1 MSFPIDERTLSQIVD
16 VFTACPLDGRMR
28 PELRETLARQLGSL
42 PLGDVTLYPAS
53 LTQDPQDDTRYYV
66 AADLDWSDAKQRFD
80 SGRMLVFS
88 GGTDRSAPAFPD
100 MRKSASYEV
109 EASPWTVHVVPFRPT
124 DYANLA
130 YFVREIA
137 PEFLPRPQGS
147 QPAIAC
153 GNRHPEISLPAA
165 FAAFQSILHRTG
177 RNVASTV
184 QLSATREMTT
194 DDVIAAREG
203 EEPTEIGHTRVS
215 IKHLFHTGLWA
226 AVRSGFRAGYNA
238 EADHFIISGHTEA
251 EIDAALKRSE
261 TAIADAA
268 GYTKFTTDTSRMFD
282 LHADLRHPQPYSD
295 LEVEQRFQRL
305 FSAADQQWIL
315 EQFEA
320 PFEVEGRTYA
330 FSPAEIRRH
339 AVKFGPSIQLNE
351 RLYDKIRAAKEAAG
365 FVPDF
370 DFEPSVDEADTLTT
384 AQELIFYMHWL
395 KANGRPATLVPPN
408 LGFKKR
414 QAYPESL
421 EPSDASPVGLRQYVE
436 HKMWPELL
444 PRVER
449 DFAGDPIAELGARV
463 KELAAVARYF
473 DGTLSIHSGSGKQKR
488 VLRTIG
494 EETQGRLNY
503 KISGELQLQLF
514 DVLSEQAE
522 GTYWRQLYE
531 RLAARTEGF
540 AARECFGEESELA
553 AKYRAEGKD
562 YYLGDAKR
570 GRVDGNLFH
579 VFWIGNTNGSR
590 DIHSPDQ
597 DHRFFKEKF
606 DELPDALLNEVRRR
620 NQEYLEWLAGCLWGD
635 AD

>member
-1 MSFPIDERTLSQIVD
+1 MPFPIDARTLSQVID
-16 VFTACPLDGRMR
+16 VFTACPLDGEML
-28 PELRETLARQLGSL
+28 PELRRTLSRQLGALSL
-42 PLGDVTLYPAS
+42 DGVTLHPES
-53 LTQDPQDDTRYYV
+53 LTQDPKDAARYYL
-66 AADLDWSDAKQRFD
+66 AADLDWADAKQRAD
-80 SGRMLVFS
+80 SGVLLAFC
-88 GGTDRSAPAFPD
+88 GGSDRSAPLFPRMGEPGARD
-100 MRKSASYEV
+100 I
-109 EASPWTVHVVPFRPT
+109 EASPWTVYAIPFRST

-137 PEFLPRPQGS
+137 PEFLPRPQGA

-165 FAAFQSILHRTG
+165 FAAFQSIFDRTG

-194 DDVIAAREG
+194 DDVIAARGG
-203 EEPTEIGHTRVS
+203 EEPTDIGHTRVS
-215 IKHLFHTGLWA
+215 IKHLFHAGLWA

-282 LHADLRHPQPYSD
+282 LRADRRHPNPYND
-295 LEVEQRFQRL
+295 LEVDLRFQKL
-305 FSAADQQWIL
+305 FPPADQQWIQ

-320 PFEVEGRTYA
+320 PFVVEDRTYS
-330 FSPAEIRRH
+330 FSPTEIRRH

-351 RLYDKIRAAKEAAG
+351 RLYDKIRAAKQAAG
-365 FVPDF
+365 FSPDF
-370 DFEPSVDEADTLTT
+370 DFEPSVDEADTLTS
-384 AQELIFYMHWL
+384 AEEMIFYMHWL

-444 PRVER
+444 PRVENE
-449 DFAGDPIAELGARV
+449 FAGDPIAELGARV

-473 DGTLSIHSGSGKQKR
+473 DGTLSIHSGSGKQER

-494 EETQGRLNY
+494 QETQGRLNY

-514 DVLSEQAE
+514 DVLSEQPE

-540 AARECFGEESELA
+540 AARDCFGEESELA
-553 AKYRAEGKD
+553 AKYRAAGKG

-590 DIHSPDQ
+590 DIHSPDG

-606 DELPDALLNEVRRR
+606 DELPDALLSEVRRR
-620 NQEYLEWLAGCLWGD
+620 NQEYLEWLAACLWGD
-635 AD
+635 AA

>member
-1 MSFPIDERTLSQIVD
+1 MPFPIDARTLSQIVE
-16 VFTACPLDGRMR
+16 VITACPLDKQML
-28 PELRETLARQLGSL
+28 PELRRTLSRQLGDLSL
-42 PLGDVTLYPAS
+42 DDLTLHPAS
-53 LTQDPQDDTRYYV
+53 FTQDPEHHNRYYV
-66 AADLDWSDAKQRFD
+66 AADLDWSDAKQRAEK
-80 SGRMLVFS
+80 SVLLSFS
-88 GGTDRSAPAFPD
+88 GGPDRSVRPFPD
-100 MRKSASYEV
+100 KGTV
-109 EASPWTVHVVPFRPT
+109 DPHDIEASPWTVFVIPFRST
-124 DYANLA
+124 DHSNLA
-130 YFVREIA
+130 YFAREIA
-137 PEFLPRPQGS
+137 PVFLPRPQRD

-165 FAAFQSILHRTG
+165 FSAFQSILDRTG

-194 DDVIAAREG
+194 GNVIAARDG
-203 EEPTEIGHTRVS
+203 EDPAAIGHTRVS

-226 AVRSGFRAGYNA
+226 AVRAGYRAGYNA
-238 EADHFIISGHTEA
+238 EADHFIISGHGEA
-251 EIDAALKRSE
+251 EIDDALKRSD

-282 LHADLRHPQPYSD
+282 LRADRRHPHPYSD
-295 LEVEQRFQRL
+295 TEIEEHFQRL
-305 FSAADQQWIL
+305 FPASSREWIL
-315 EQFEA
+315 QQFEG
-320 PFEVEGRTYA
+320 PFVVEDRTYS

-365 FVPDF
+365 FSPEF
-370 DFEPSVDEADTLTT
+370 DFEPSVDEADTLTS
-384 AQELIFYMHWL
+384 AEEMIFYMHWL

-421 EPSDASPVGLRQYVE
+421 EATEQSPVGLRQYVE

-444 PRVER
+444 PRVESK
-449 DFAGDPIAELGARV
+449 FGGDPIAELAARV

-473 DGTLSIHSGSGKQKR
+473 DGTLSIHSGSGKQER

-494 EETQGRLNY
+494 RETHGRLNY

-514 DVLSEQAE
+514 DVLGEQPE

-540 AARECFGEESELA
+540 AARECFGDESELA
-553 AKYRAEGKD
+553 ARYRAAGED

-590 DIHSPDQ
+590 DIHSPDG
-597 DHRFFKEKF
+597 DHRFFKEKL
-606 DELPDALLNEVRRR
+606 DELPDALLAEVRRR
-620 NQEYLEWLAGCLWGD
+620 NQEYLEWLAACLWGD
-635 AD
+635 AA

>member
-1 MSFPIDERTLSQIVD
+1 MPFPVDAQSLGKIAD
-16 VFTACPLDGRMR
+16 VFTACPLDGELL
-28 PELRETLARQLGSL
+28 PDLRETLARHLDELQL
-42 PLGDVTLYPAS
+42 DDITLHAGS
-53 LTQDPQDDTRYYV
+53 LTQDPADHTRYYL
-66 AADLDWSDAKQRFD
+66 AADLDWSDAKQRADAGILMAFFAG
-80 SGRMLVFS
+80 SSPEAPSFPKLA
-88 GGTDRSAPAFPD
+88 SAKGF
-100 MRKSASYEV
+100 EI
-109 EASPWTVHVVPFRPT
+109 EASPWTVYLIPFRAQ
-124 DYANLA
+124 DYENISH
-130 YFVREIA
+130 FVRTIA
-137 PEFLPRPQGS
+137 PDFLPRPQGA

-165 FAAFQSILHRTG
+165 FGAFQAILDRTG

-194 DDVIAAREG
+194 DDVIAARDG
-203 EEPTEIGHTRVS
+203 EEPTAIGHTRVS
-215 IKHLFHTGLWA
+215 IKHLFHAGLWA
-226 AVRSGFRAGYNA
+226 AVRAGFRAGYNA
-238 EADHFIISGHTEA
+238 EADHFIISGHSEE
-251 EIDAALKRSE
+251 EIQTALKRSE

-282 LHADLRHPQPYSD
+282 LRADLRHPHPYSD

-305 FSAADQQWIL
+305 FSGADQQWIY

-320 PFEVEGRTYA
+320 PFDVEGQVYSFT
-330 FSPAEIRRH
+330 PEEVRRH
-339 AVKFGPSIQLNE
+339 SVKFGPSIQLNE
-351 RLYDKIRAAKEAAG
+351 RLYDKIRSAKIAAG
-365 FVPDF
+365 FAPDF

-384 AQELIFYMHWL
+384 TKELIFYMHWL

-421 EPSDASPVGLRQYVE
+421 DPSEASPVGLRQYVE

-444 PRVER
+444 PRVENEF
-449 DFAGDPIAELGARV
+449 DGDPIAELGARV
-463 KELAAVARYF
+463 KALAAVARYF
-473 DGTLSIHSGSGKQKR
+473 DGTLSIHSGSGKQER

-494 EETQGRLNY
+494 WETQGRLNY

-514 DVLSEQAE
+514 DVLSEQTP
-522 GTYWRQLYE
+522 GTYWRDLYD

-553 AKYRAEGKD
+553 AAFRADGKG

-579 VFWIGNTNGSR
+579 VFWIGNSNGSR
-590 DIHSPDQ
+590 DIHAPDG
-597 DHRFFKEKF
+597 DHRFFKEKL
-606 DELPDALLNEVRRR
+606 DEIPDALLKEVRRR
-620 NQEYLEWLAGCLWGD
+620 NREYLEWLAGCLWGD
-635 AD
+635 RT

>member
-1 MSFPIDERTLSQIVD
+1 MPFPVDAKTLSQIAD
-16 VFTACPLDGRMR
+16 VMTACPLDGPLL
-28 PELRETLARQLGSL
+28 PELRETLARHLGEL
-42 PLGDVTLYPAS
+42 PLEDLTLHPQS
-53 LTQDPQDDTRYYV
+53 LTQDPADHTRYYL
-66 AADLDWSDAKQRFD
+66 AADLAWSDAKQRANAAVLLAFFAGAHPPAPVFPEMGSSEGFD
-80 SGRMLVFS
+80 I
-88 GGTDRSAPAFPD
+88 
-100 MRKSASYEV
+100 
-109 EASPWTVHVVPFRPT
+109 EASPWTVYVIPFRSV
-124 DYANLA
+124 DHANIA
-130 YFVREIA
+130 HFVRRIA
-137 PEFLPRPQGS
+137 PEFLPRPQGA

-165 FAAFQSILHRTG
+165 FAAFQSILDRTG

-194 DDVIAAREG
+194 DDVIAARDG
-203 EEPTEIGHTRVS
+203 EEPTAIGHTRVS

-226 AVRSGFRAGYNA
+226 AVRAGFRAGYNA
-238 EADHFIISGHTEA
+238 EADHFIISGHSEQ
-251 EIDAALKRSE
+251 EIEAALRRSE

-282 LHADLRHPQPYSD
+282 LRADLRHPQPYSD
-295 LEVEQRFQRL
+295 AEVETHFQRL
-305 FSAADQQWIL
+305 FSVADQQWIY
-315 EQFEA
+315 EQFEQ
-320 PFEVEGRTYA
+320 PFVVEGRTYQ
-330 FSPAEIRRH
+330 FSPPEIRRH

-351 RLYDKIRAAKEAAG
+351 RLYDKIRAAKVAAG
-365 FVPDF
+365 FAPEF

-384 AQELIFYMHWL
+384 AHELIFYMHWL

-421 EPSDASPVGLRQYVE
+421 EPSEASPVGLRQYVE

-444 PRVER
+444 PRVEQE
-449 DFAGDPIAELGARV
+449 FGGDPIAELGARV

-488 VLRTIG
+488 VLETIG
-494 EETQGRLNY
+494 WETQGRLNY

-522 GTYWRQLYE
+522 GTYWRDLYD

-553 AKYRAEGKD
+553 AYYRAQGKG

-590 DIHSPDQ
+590 DLHAPDG
-597 DHRFFKEKF
+597 DHRFFKEKL
-606 DELPDALLNEVRRR
+606 DELPDALLSEVRRR
-620 NQEYLEWLAGCLWGD
+620 NQEYLEWLASCLWGD
-635 AD
+635 AA

>member
-1 MSFPIDERTLSQIVD
+1 MPFPVDARTLSRIAD
-16 VFTACPLDGRMR
+16 VFTACPLDGELL
-28 PELRETLARQLGSL
+28 PELRETLARQLSAL
-42 PLGDVTLYPAS
+42 TLDDVTLHAAS
-53 LTQDPQDDTRYYV
+53 LTQDPADHARYYL
-66 AADLDWSDAKQRFD
+66 AADLDWSDAKHRTG
-80 SGRMLVFS
+80 SGVLLAFC
-88 GGTDRSAPAFPD
+88 GGEERSVPGFPD
-100 MRKSASYEV
+100 VGQGERFEI
-109 EASPWTVHVVPFRPT
+109 EASPWTVYAIPFRAT

-130 YFVREIA
+130 YFAKQVA

-165 FAAFQSILHRTG
+165 FAAFQSILDRTG

-194 DDVIAAREG
+194 GDVIAARDG
-203 EEPTEIGHTRVS
+203 EEPTAIGHTRVS
-215 IKHLFHTGLWA
+215 IKHLFHAGLWA
-226 AVRSGFRAGYNA
+226 AVRAGFRAGYNA
-238 EADHFIISGHTEA
+238 EADHFIISGHSEA
-251 EIDAALKRSE
+251 EIEAALARSE

-282 LHADLRHPQPYSD
+282 LRADTRHPEPYTD
-295 LEVEQRFQRL
+295 LEVEQRFQKL
-305 FSAADQQWIL
+305 FSSADQQWIH

-320 PFEVEGRTYA
+320 PFVVEDRSYS
-330 FSPAEIRRH
+330 FSAGEIRRH

-351 RLYDKIRAAKEAAG
+351 RLYDKIRIAKQAAG
-365 FVPDF
+365 FAPDF

-384 AQELIFYMHWL
+384 AHELIFYMHWL

-414 QAYPESL
+414 QAYPESM
-421 EPSDASPVGLRQYVE
+421 EPSEKSPVGLRQYVE
-436 HKMWPELL
+436 HKMWPELTA
-444 PRVER
+444 RVEA
-449 DFAGDPIAELGARV
+449 DFGGDPIEELGARV

-473 DGTLSIHSGSGKQKR
+473 DGTLSIHSGSGKQER
-488 VLRTIG
+488 VLRAIG
-494 EETQGRLNY
+494 RETQGRLNY

-514 DVLSEQAE
+514 DVLSEQTE
-522 GTYWRQLYE
+522 GSYWRALYE

-553 AKYRAEGKD
+553 AHYRAQGKGP
-562 YYLGDAKR
+562 YLGDAKR

-590 DIHSPDQ
+590 DIHAPDH
-597 DHRFFKEKF
+597 DHRFFKEKL
-606 DELPDALLNEVRRR
+606 DELPDALLSEVRRR

-635 AD
+635 AA